1 MFTFKQA
8 ARSRRS
14 GPVSKTNQSIYYY
27 MIHCISTAFANDS
40 LVINVKHYKS
50 ENALM
55 HLNINSVPIFDNEL

>member
-1 MFTFKQA
+1 
-8 ARSRRS
+8 
-14 GPVSKTNQSIYYY
+14 